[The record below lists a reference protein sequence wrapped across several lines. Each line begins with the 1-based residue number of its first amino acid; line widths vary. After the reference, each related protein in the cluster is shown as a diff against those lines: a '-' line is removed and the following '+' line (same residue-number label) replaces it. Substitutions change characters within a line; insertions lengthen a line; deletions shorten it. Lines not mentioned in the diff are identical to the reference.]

1 MNKNGAFMETDSEYK
16 ERVFKLLIDDLFW
29 EYERLTS
36 SGKETLDELGDL
48 LGLEKYENSI

>member
-1 MNKNGAFMETDSEYK
+1 MNKNSAFMETDSEYK